1 MRHVRNVT
9 AFAVILFAVVLALSP
24 PAVRAHEQETFVD
37 WNVAYANLDFLGA
50 PAFIEAND
58 PLTLADDVP
67 HVGQV
72 DAAGDYD
79 RIQLNTGDVLVIEY
93 SFRYLGERE
102 RRGDLFWVTRLG
114 LDFGTIGRY
123 VEFVGPVV
131 RAREW
136 IGGGSF
142 ALLPAQTYNAT
153 LVLRS
158 LQPTERHLHVGVAV
172 QDVGNLVAAPTVR
185 PIPQNGP
192 TLYGIFTEAVGPVAE
207 PLPGFTVPGYG
218 AVKLLEPWPWA
229 VTGLV
234 AQIVIG
240 LGFIIIMYGYG
251 RWEKKRG
258 AAT

>member
-1 MRHVRNVT
+1 MRTMRNVMT
-9 AFAVILFAVVLALSP
+9 LAVALFAVVVMLSP
-24 PAVRAHEQETFVD
+24 PVVRAHEQETFVSWD
-37 WNVAYANLDFLGA
+37 VAYQYIDFTTV
-50 PAFIEAND
+50 PVFIENGNR
-58 PLTLADDVP
+58 

-72 DAAGDYD
+72 DAAGNYAT
-79 RIQLNTGDVLVIEY
+79 IQLDTGDRLVVEY
-93 SFRYLGERE
+93 SFKYIGEKE

-123 VEFVGPVV
+123 IEFVDPVV
-131 RAREW
+131 RPREW
-136 IGGGSF
+136 IGGSSF
-142 ALLPAQTYNAT
+142 AFLPGQTYNAT

-158 LQPTERHLHVGVAV
+158 LQPTLRHLHVGVAV
-172 QDVGNLVAAPTVR
+172 QDVGNIGAAPTES
-185 PIPQNGP
+185 PIPVGGP
-192 TLYGIFTEAVGPVAE
+192 ILYGIWTDAKGSVVE
-207 PLPGFTVPGYG
+207 PLEGFNVDVGSFGTL
-218 AVKLLEPWPWA
+218 KLLEPWPWA